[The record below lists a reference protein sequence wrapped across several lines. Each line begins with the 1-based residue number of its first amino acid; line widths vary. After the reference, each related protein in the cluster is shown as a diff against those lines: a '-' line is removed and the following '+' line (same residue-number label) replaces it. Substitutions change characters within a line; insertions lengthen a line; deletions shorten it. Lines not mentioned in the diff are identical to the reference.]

1 MMRRKFWIQRTNP
14 RSPLQRGAKVLE
26 LDLSSVE
33 LYINCESA
41 ICLRSDVI
49 RDALRRWCFP
59 DTC

>member
-49 RDALRRWCFP
+49 
-59 DTC
+59 